1 MKIYEI
7 KVKQNL
13 TSNIENVFK
22 FFSKPT
28 NLAKITPKRLGFR
41 IITPLPLE
49 MKSGTI
55 IDYYIKI
62 FSFPI
67 RWRTIITNYEYPSQ
81 FIDQQLKGPYSFW
94 HHTHTFEETENGTL
108 IKDQIRYV
116 VPFGFLGRIL
126 NYLWI
131 KRDLKNIF
139 EYRKEKI
146 KQLIK

>member
-22 FFSKPT
+22 KNSKPI

-41 IITPLPLE
+41 IITPLPIE

-94 HHTHTFEETENGTL
+94 HHTHTFEKTENGTL

-139 EYRKEKI
+139 NYRKNKI

>member
-1 MKIYEI
+1 M
-7 KVKQNL
+7 
-13 TSNIENVFK
+13 
-22 FFSKPT
+22 
-28 NLAKITPKRLGFR
+28 AKITPKILGFK
-41 IITPLPLE
+41 IITPLPIE

>member
-7 KVKQNL
+7 KVKQKLN
-13 TSNIENVFK
+13 SNIENVFN
-22 FFSKPT
+22 FFSKPI

-41 IITPLPLE
+41 IITPLPIE

-62 FSFPI
+62 FSLPI

-94 HHTHTFEETENGTL
+94 HHTHTFEETENGTI

-116 VPFGFLGRIL
+116 VPFGLLGRIL

-146 KQLIK
+146 KELIK